1 MTDLKQLGSF
11 LDPILAIPYRGKTYE
26 VQAVNAETGLRLQKL
41 VAAGV
46 RTALDGE
53 IDPVTIELVNDADEQ
68 GFYETIL
75 GPVYDQ
81 LIEDKVSSPALKF
94 IGQTALMW
102 HAQDFEMAETFW
114 RAEGK
119 APTPKGPQDHKPKT
133 ATRTRTAA
141 ASTTRTPKSA
151 NGTTTPKATTSRPTR
166 GKKS

>member
-1 MTDLKQLGSF
+1 MTDLQQLGSF

-26 VQAVNAETGLRLQKL
+26 VQAVDAETGLRLQKL

-53 IDPVTIELVNDADEQ
+53 IDPATIELVNDADEQ

-102 HAQDFEMAETFW
+102 HAQDFELAETFW

-119 APTPKGPQDHKPKT
+119 APAPNREQRRT

-141 ASTTRTPKSA
+141 APTTQTPKSA

>member
-11 LDPILAIPYRGKTYE
+11 LDPILAVPYRDKTY
-26 VQAVNAETGLRLQKL
+26 QIPAVDAETGLRLQKL

-53 IDPVTIELVNDADEQ
+53 IDPATIELVNDADEQ

-75 GPVYDQ
+75 GPVYAE
-81 LIEDKVSSPALKF
+81 LIADGASSPAVKY

-114 RAEGK
+114 NSEGK
-119 APTPKGPQDHKPKT
+119 APAPNRAQRRTG
-133 ATRTRTAA
+133 TRTATA
-141 ASTTRTPKSA
+141 AATTTRKPSSP
-151 NGTTTPKATTSRPTR
+151 NGTTTPKATPSPRTR

>member
-11 LDPILAIPYRGKTYE
+11 LDPILAVPYRDKTY
-26 VQAVNAETGLRLQKL
+26 QIPAVDAETGLRLQKL

-53 IDPVTIELVNDADEQ
+53 IDPATIELVNDADEQ

-75 GPVYDQ
+75 GPVYAELVADGA
-81 LIEDKVSSPALKF
+81 SSPAVKY

-119 APTPKGPQDHKPKT
+119 VPAQNREQRRT
-133 ATRTRTAA
+133 ATRTSTAA
-141 ASTTRTPKSA
+141 ASTTRKPGSQS
-151 NGTTTPKATTSRPTR
+151 GTSTRKATPARPTR
-166 GKKS
+166 GKTS

>member
-11 LDPILAIPYRGKTYE
+11 LDPILAVPYRGKTY
-26 VQAVNAETGLRLQKL
+26 QIPAVDAETGLRLQKL

-53 IDPVTIELVNDADEQ
+53 IDPATIELVNDADEK
-68 GFYETIL
+68 GFYETLL
-75 GPVYDQ
+75 GPVYDE
-81 LIEDKVSSPALKF
+81 LIADGASSPAVKF

-114 RAEGK
+114 KAEGK
-119 APTPKGPQDHKPKT
+119 APAPNRAQRRT
-133 ATRTRTAA
+133 ATRTSTAA
-141 ASTTRTPKSA
+141 ATTTPTRASRT
-151 NGTTTPKATTSRPTR
+151 GTTTRKATVNRAAT

>member
-11 LDPILAIPYRGKTYE
+11 LDPILAIPYRDKIYE
-26 VQAVNAETGLRLQKL
+26 VPAVDAETGLRLQKL

-46 RTALDGE
+46 RTALDGHV
-53 IDPVTIELVNDADEQ
+53 DPATIELVSDADEM

-81 LIEDKVSSPALKF
+81 LIGDGASAPALKF

-114 RAEGK
+114 QSEGK
-119 APTPKGPQDHKPKT
+119 AQAPNRAQRRT
-133 ATRTRTAA
+133 ATRTSTAA
-141 ASTTRTPKSA
+141 ASTTKTRASA
-151 NGTTTPKATTSRPTR
+151 SGTTTPKGTTPPRTR

>member
-1 MTDLKQLGSF
+1 MSDLKQLGSF
-11 LDPILAIPYRGKTYE
+11 LDPILAVPYRDKVYE
-26 VQAVNAETGLRLQKL
+26 IPAVDAETGLRLQKL

-53 IDPVTIELVNDADEQ
+53 IDPATIELVNDADEK

-75 GPVYDQ
+75 GPVYNE
-81 LIEDKVSSPALKF
+81 LIADCASSPAVKH

-102 HAQDFEMAETFW
+102 HAQDFEMAETYW

-119 APTPKGPQDHKPKT
+119 APAPNREQRRT

-141 ASTTRTPKSA
+141 ASTTRKPASA
-151 NGTTTPKATTSRPTR
+151 SGTTTRKATASRATNGR
-166 GKKS
+166 KS

>member
-11 LDPILAIPYRGKTYE
+11 LDPILAVPYRGKTYE
-26 VQAVNAETGLRLQKL
+26 IPAVDAETGLRLQKL

-53 IDPVTIELVNDADEQ
+53 IDPATIELVNDADEK
-68 GFYETIL
+68 GFYETLL
-75 GPVYDQ
+75 GPVYDE
-81 LIEDKVSSPALKF
+81 LIADGASSPAVKF

-119 APTPKGPQDHKPKT
+119 APAPNREQRRT
-133 ATRTRTAA
+133 ATRTSTAA
-141 ASTTRTPKSA
+141 ATTTKKPASRT
-151 NGTTTPKATTSRPTR
+151 GTTTRKATANRAAT

>member
-1 MTDLKQLGSF
+1 MSDLKQLGSF
-11 LDPILAIPYRGKTYE
+11 LDPILAVPYRGKTYE
-26 VQAVNAETGLRLQKL
+26 VPAVDAETGLRLQKL

-46 RTALDGE
+46 RTALDGNV
-53 IDPVTIELVNDADEQ
+53 DPATIELVSDADEL

-81 LIEDKVSSPALKF
+81 LIADGASGPALKF

-119 APTPKGPQDHKPKT
+119 APTPNREQRRT
-133 ATRTRTAA
+133 ATRTSTAA
-141 ASTTRTPKSA
+141 ATTTRKRASA
-151 NGTTTPKATTSRPTR
+151 SGTTTPKATTSRRTS